1 MFAVHLHEIRFLST
15 PSARR
20 ATPLPK
26 FYHEKRLI
34 SIHALREEGDSCLF
48 LPLHQNFNFY
58 PRPPRGGRRYQVQL
72 FRSHG
77 LFLSTPSARRA
88 TFGLAAKE
96 SREPISIHALREE
109 GDPRGKAAM
118 TTNMRF
124 LSTPSARRAT
134 CKGWRQPDRSGIS
147 IHALR
152 EEGDWTDPKA
162 ERHLSDF
169 YPRPPRG
176 GRRRCIQ
183 PSAGSAVFLSTP
195 SARRATKRHPDCF
208 LPWRNFY
215 PRPPRGGR
223 LVIMWDSADRV
234 LFLSTPSARRATW
247 KALK

>member
-34 SIHALREEGDSCLF
+34 SIHALREEGDGIKFNF
-48 LPLHQNFNFY
+48 LDRTGYFY
-58 PRPPRGGRRYQVQL
+58 PRPPRGGRLSAWQPKKAA
-72 FRSHG
+72 S

-88 TFGLAAKE
+88 THAVGQVPILDG
-96 SREPISIHALREE
+96 ISIHALREE